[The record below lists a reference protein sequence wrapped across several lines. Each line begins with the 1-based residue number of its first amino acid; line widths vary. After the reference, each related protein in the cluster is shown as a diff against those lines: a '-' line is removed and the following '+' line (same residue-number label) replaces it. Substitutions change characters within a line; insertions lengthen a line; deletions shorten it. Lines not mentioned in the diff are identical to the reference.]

1 MNRAIDAYLA
11 ELEARRYS
19 HSRRHHAA
27 RTLERLLIYM
37 REAHSITDWRA
48 VHESQLRDF
57 ALHAATRHRSPTGQ
71 RISAAT
77 LRQWLSIIRSFFIW
91 LNHNGHLLHNPAECL
106 AFPRPEQSLP
116 RVLNESEIAR
126 LIETP
131 DTTTAIGLRDRA
143 LLETLYA
150 TGIRHAEAHRLDL
163 YDVDT
168 AAQRLTIRLGKGQRD
183 RMVPLTETAVHWL
196 TRYLTVARPELAAGL
211 WWGKGRRRN
220 AVNRANQDK
229 AYHWNGVKNS
239 LEAKYG
245 PSFLRPTQRKP
256 LFIESPSLPD
266 TQSQPGP
273 SWIASTPALW
283 LSVTGR
289 RLSYVM
295 IAERIRDYAL
305 QAEVKASVHTF
316 RHSCATHLLRGGASL
331 RHVQQL
337 LGHRDLNTTELY
349 IHVELQD
356 LKDAIE
362 SAAHKP

>member
-1 MNRAIDAYLA
+1 MNRTIDAYLA

-57 ALHAATRHRSPTGQ
+57 ALYAATRHPSPTGQ
-71 RISAAT
+71 RISVAT
-77 LRQWLSIIRSFFIW
+77 LRQWLSILRSFFVW
-91 LNHNGHLLHNPAECL
+91 LNRNSHLLHNPAERL
-106 AFPRPEQSLP
+106 TLPRPEQSLP
-116 RVLNESEIAR
+116 QVLNEIEIAR

-131 DTTTAIGLRDRA
+131 NLQTAIGLRDRA
-143 LLETLYA
+143 LMETLYA

-163 YDVDT
+163 YDIDT
-168 AAQRLTIRLGKGQRD
+168 AAQRLTVRLGKGQRD
-183 RMVPLTETAVHWL
+183 RLVPLTTTAAHWL
-196 TRYLTVARPELAAGL
+196 TRYLTVARPELVAGL
-211 WWGKGRRRN
+211 WWGKGRRRISD
-220 AVNRANQDK
+220 QDR
-229 AYHWNGVKNS
+229 AYHGEHRKNS

-245 PSFLRPTQRKP
+245 RGFLRTRPRNP
-256 LFIESPSLPD
+256 LLAQSPSVSD
-266 TQSQPGP
+266 TQSPGP
-273 SWIASTPALW
+273 SWLASTPALW

-305 QAEVKASVHTF
+305 QAQVKASVHTF

-349 IHVELQD
+349 THIELQD